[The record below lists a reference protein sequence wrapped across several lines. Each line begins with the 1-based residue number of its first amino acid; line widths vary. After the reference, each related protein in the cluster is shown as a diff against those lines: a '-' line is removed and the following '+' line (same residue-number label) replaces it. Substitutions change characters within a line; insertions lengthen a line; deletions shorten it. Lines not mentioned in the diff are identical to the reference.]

1 MLDTGLEEAKAAA
14 MKAAQEEKEKID
26 AEEKEEQEAIETLI
40 ASMGDARVKSG
51 GMNKTGYLIKLGSVR
66 QNWLRRYFIL
76 ENGTLSYHSDKN
88 VLDCKG
94 KYTLSNC
101 VLGPD
106 EVANSRI
113 NLTVKGHS
121 GRKFCMQ
128 AENEQEAQD
137 WKEAIASWIDDEEQ

>member
-26 AEEKEEQEAIETLI
+26 AEEKEDQEAIETLI

>member
-40 ASMGDARVKSG
+40 AKMADARVKSD

-76 ENGTLSYHSDKN
+76 EKGTLSYHSDKN